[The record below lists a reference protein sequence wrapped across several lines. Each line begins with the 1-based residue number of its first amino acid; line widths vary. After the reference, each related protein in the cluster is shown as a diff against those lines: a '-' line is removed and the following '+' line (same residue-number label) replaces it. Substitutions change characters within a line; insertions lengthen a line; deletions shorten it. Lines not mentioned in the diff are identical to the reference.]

1 MKRILIIED
10 QEDLRRLLAR
20 MLTLEGFETIT
31 AENGMTGIALT
42 RERQPDLVFCDLR
55 MPDLDGYEVLSALRA
70 DHMTANIPLIFVT
83 ASANQS
89 ARQLGLERGAAA
101 YLTKPFKRDEILEVL
116 RRCLPDP
123 E

>member
-70 DHMTANIPLIFVT
+70 DQVTANIPLIFVT